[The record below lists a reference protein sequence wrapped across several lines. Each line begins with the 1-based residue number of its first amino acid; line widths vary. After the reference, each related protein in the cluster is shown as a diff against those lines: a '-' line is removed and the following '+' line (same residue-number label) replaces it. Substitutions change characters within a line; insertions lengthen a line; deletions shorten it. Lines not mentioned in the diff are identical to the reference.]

1 MRVIRRRLALYA
13 LTFWVAITVN
23 FLLPH
28 FMPGNPIQTM
38 IGKLTGQVTPAEI
51 RAIRLSFGGGL
62 NQSLLSQ
69 YFTYLGQL
77 AHGNLGV
84 SITQSATVSSILRSH
99 VPWTI
104 GLIGISTII
113 SFFVGTLCGALLGW
127 TRGSRLDSLIPT
139 ATFFQAVPYFF
150 LGTVMLLVFASNLHW
165 FPVLGPYNQGS
176 GLQPGWTW
184 AYVASVVRYAELPVI
199 SIVLSSVAGWMLGM
213 RNMMVTM
220 VAEDFVLM
228 SIAMGLPKRKVIWA
242 AARNAVLPSIAN
254 LSLAIGLVV
263 SGALLVELVFNYPG
277 VGDLLLNAVQSQD
290 YPLIQGIF
298 LCITLAVLAAN
309 LLADLF
315 YLLLDPRTRTEVTP

>member
-1 MRVIRRRLALYA
+1 MRLIGRRLALYA

-38 IGKLTGQVTPAEI
+38 IGKLTGQVTSEEI

-62 NQSLLSQ
+62 NRPLLSQ

-84 SITQSATVSSILRSH
+84 SLTLSEPVSMALRSH

-104 GLIGISTII
+104 GLIGFSLII

-150 LGTVMLLVFASNLHW
+150 LATVMILFFASDLHW
-165 FPVLGPYNQGS
+165 FPPQNAFNQYVI
-176 GLQPGWTW
+176 LRPGFDWT
-184 AYVASVVRYAELPVI
+184 YIASVLRYAELPVI

-213 RNMMVTM
+213 RNMMITM

-298 LCITLAVLAAN
+298 LCITLAVLGAN

-315 YLLLDPRTRTEVTP
+315 YLLLDPRTRTEVAL